1 MFENMNH
8 ALYVFLCAMMPIVE
22 LRGAIPIGAKLGLD
36 FVSCY
41 LLSVVG
47 NLLPIPVILLF
58 VRFVLD
64 WMKKIKY
71 LDKIAFWVEKK
82 AHKHS
87 GQIVKYA
94 GWGLFLFVAVPI
106 PGTGAWTGALIAALL
121 DMRIKKALPVIVLGV
136 LTAGVIVTGIS
147 YGVFTFLDFLL

>member
-1 MFENMNH
+1 MFENINP
-8 ALYVFLCAMMPIVE
+8 AFYVFLCSLMPIVE
-22 LRGAIPIGAKLGLD
+22 LRGAIPIGAKLGVD
-36 FVSCY
+36 FFTCY
-41 LLSVVG
+41 ALSVVG

-71 LDKIAFWVEKK
+71 LDKVAFWVEKK

-87 GQIVKYA
+87 GKIVKYA
-94 GWGLFLFVAVPI
+94 GWGLFFFVAIPI

-121 DMRIKKALPVIVLGV
+121 DIRIKKAFPVITLGV
-136 LTAGVIVTGIS
+136 LTAGLIVAGVS
-147 YGVFTFLDFLL
+147 YGFLTFFDFLI